1 MIPTAKSRN
10 EKTPESA
17 ESRCAMKKL
26 LKALCKLAGVPY
38 NEDEDEGEPDV
49 TERSACI
56 VEDGLKQIKNDLA
69 DSETRQKELQ
79 GQREA
84 ENCRNEKLED
94 DVKKQ
99 KEKLKKLR
107 GVLAKLNGASQPGG
121 SEVES
126 DLSVMDPSVDL
137 LRDNIEDLHKE
148 KAQTEAP

>member
-26 LKALCKLAGVPY
+26 LKALGKLAGVPY

-69 DSETRQKELQ
+69 DSETRQK
-79 GQREA
+79 
-84 ENCRNEKLED
+84 
-94 DVKKQ
+94 
-99 KEKLKKLR
+99 
-107 GVLAKLNGASQPGG
+107 
-121 SEVES
+121 
-126 DLSVMDPSVDL
+126 
-137 LRDNIEDLHKE
+137 
-148 KAQTEAP
+148 